1 MVGRLHT
8 EEGGRDRHC
17 SLWGTRA
24 GRQHPWLWTKEEQFQ
39 FEMDFPISLQQLE
52 YCSALHLG
60 LSEHG
65 SGCSSGAASF
75 GYSRISLSMN
85 FSPICVQKVKVEIT
99 GRRERKKTSKV
110 RTALTSGIRLLTS
123 STECPV
129 PDRPGM
135 AIRPA
140 AAAAAA
146 AGIARGASA
155 PGTLGTVRPG
165 N

>member
-1 MVGRLHT
+1 
-8 EEGGRDRHC
+8 
-17 SLWGTRA
+17 
-24 GRQHPWLWTKEEQFQ
+24 
-39 FEMDFPISLQQLE
+39 
-52 YCSALHLG
+52 
-60 LSEHG
+60 
-65 SGCSSGAASF
+65 
-75 GYSRISLSMN
+75 MN

>member
-1 MVGRLHT
+1 M
-8 EEGGRDRHC
+8 
-17 SLWGTRA
+17 
-24 GRQHPWLWTKEEQFQ
+24 
-39 FEMDFPISLQQLE
+39 
-52 YCSALHLG
+52 
-60 LSEHG
+60 
-65 SGCSSGAASF
+65 
-75 GYSRISLSMN
+75 
-85 FSPICVQKVKVEIT
+85 
-99 GRRERKKTSKV
+99 
-110 RTALTSGIRLLTS
+110 LTS

-146 AGIARGASA
+146 AGIAKGASA